1 MTNPLG
7 HTRTVIARNHAMIA
21 PDTHVIAPLTG
32 WRNTPGAVLIAPDM
46 GAGFCHYLAMLSRES
61 SFTGQTEYVERFI
74 LVREGAGK
82 IVLDR
87 KTHALKPGSFAF
99 IAPNVPHEITTTKA
113 MKLIVFEKVY
123 QPIEAAVEPKS
134 VVGHIDNRPASPFMG
149 DPDAMLAALLPGD
162 ESFDLAVNLF
172 TFKPGAALPLVESHV
187 FEHGLY
193 MTQGQGIYR
202 LDNQWFP
209 VQENDVIWM
218 GPFCPQWF
226 CAYGK
231 GPAQY
236 LYSKNIN
243 RNPIA

>member
-123 QPIEAAVEPKS
+123 QPIEAAAEPKS